1 MYFRIMREDG
11 GARMSMNKIQESN
24 GELQA
29 PRTTAWQADR
39 MKQLY
44 GQDFEPDV
52 TQVESIL
59 DQWRVEG

>member
-1 MYFRIMREDG
+1 
-11 GARMSMNKIQESN
+11 MNKIQESN

-59 DQWRVEG
+59 DQWRIEG